1 MTPLVE
7 ARGLHATVGTTRA
20 LQGVSLALHP
30 GEAVAV
36 TGPSGSGKST
46 LLHCLAGLLRPDQGV
61 VTVDGVDLR
70 TLGDR
75 ERSRLR
81 LERMGFVPQ
90 FGDFVPELTLRENV
104 ELPLRLLGRG
114 RRAARARARELLE
127 RLGVD
132 EVADRRAGEASGGQ
146 VQRAAVAR
154 ALAHEPVL
162 VLADEPTGSLDTL
175 AGEQVLEALLEHAA
189 AAGAALLVVT
199 HEARVAAYADRDVV
213 LRDGRLRGG
222 SVGATA

>member
-1 MTPLVE
+1 
-7 ARGLHATVGTTRA
+7 
-20 LQGVSLALHP
+20 
-30 GEAVAV
+30 
-36 TGPSGSGKST
+36 
-46 LLHCLAGLLRPDQGV
+46 
-61 VTVDGVDLR
+61 
-70 TLGDR
+70 
-75 ERSRLR
+75 
-81 LERMGFVPQ
+81 
-90 FGDFVPELTLRENV
+90 
-104 ELPLRLLGRG
+104 
-114 RRAARARARELLE
+114 
-127 RLGVD
+127 VD